1 MKYLDTEG
9 LRNFSDVVPL
19 SEKLHEILKTGN
31 PIQQRGKGN
40 SQENREGISHDSL
53 GLNKMA

>member
-1 MKYLDTEG
+1 MKYLDTQG

-19 SEKLHEILKTGN
+19 FRKLHEILKTGN
-31 PIQQRGKGN
+31 SIQGRGKGN
-40 SQENREGISHDSL
+40 SQENSEGPSQDSL